1 MSDQWNAEETMDQQF
16 LRLASVVARRLSEM
30 RRDPEAVLDVRL
42 DERKLRLL
50 VDGSADE
57 WRVSRISDEHLAQE
71 FDMEGAAEDIIA
83 DWVKT
88 KPRMVQ

>member
-1 MSDQWNAEETMDQQF
+1 MTDQWSADETMDQQF

-30 RRDPEAVLDVRL
+30 RRDPEAVLDVHL

-50 VDGSADE
+50 VNGSVDE
-57 WRVSRISDEHLAQE
+57 WRVSRIADENLAQE

-83 DWVKT
+83 DWET
-88 KPRMVQ
+88 ARPRMEH